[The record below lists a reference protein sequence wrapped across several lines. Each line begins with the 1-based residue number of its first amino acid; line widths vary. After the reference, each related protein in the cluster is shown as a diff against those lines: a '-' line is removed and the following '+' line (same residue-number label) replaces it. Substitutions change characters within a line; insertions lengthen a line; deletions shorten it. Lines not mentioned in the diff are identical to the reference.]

1 MKKIFVLGFLSVLFA
16 SCNSKTEFQT
26 VKIKNRYS
34 LELPDYMGEAKNL
47 NTEASLQYQNTF
59 RELYAIVLD
68 EPKTDFPN
76 PGEVNL
82 ENFADIVRGNL
93 DSTLKNPTFSATRD
107 TVINGLKAKLFSL
120 SDGSEGVNI
129 YYQFAYIESKN
140 HFYQILTWTLENR
153 KDQFTKDMDKIIASF
168 KELEP
173 KSRAK

>member
-1 MKKIFVLGFLSVLFA
+1 MKKVLLLGFLSILFI
-16 SCNSKTEFQT
+16 SCNSKTEYQT

-34 LELPDYMGEAKNL
+34 LDLPEYMGEAKDL

-59 RELYAIVLD
+59 RELYTIVLD

-76 PGEVNL
+76 PQEVNL
-82 ENFADIVRGNL
+82 EDFTGIVRENL
-93 DSTLKNPTFSATRD
+93 ESNLENPIFSTTRD

-120 SDGSEGVNI
+120 SDDSEGVSI

-153 KDQFTKDMDKIIASF
+153 KDQYVTDMDKIIASF
-168 KELEP
+168 KET
-173 KSRAK
+173 KSKNRAK